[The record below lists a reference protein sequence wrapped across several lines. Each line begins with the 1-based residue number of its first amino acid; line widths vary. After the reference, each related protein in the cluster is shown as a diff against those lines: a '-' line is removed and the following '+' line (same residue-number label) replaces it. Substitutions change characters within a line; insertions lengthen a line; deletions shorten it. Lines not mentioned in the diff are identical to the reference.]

1 MSTDNVTLYL
11 QAKTELD
18 TASMEIERLRKL
30 FTKVAEAFNS
40 QKPPWISGVG
50 VKRPPGNFYGS
61 KLSFKANEWPDAQQL
76 AEALAYMARAHNE
89 ANAYWGGLTASEK
102 KNLIPPSLSTRDCNE

>member
-1 MSTDNVTLYL
+1 MSIDNIALYL
-11 QAKTELD
+11 QAKKELAK
-18 TASMEIERLRKL
+18 ASAEIERLRNL

-40 QKPPWISGVG
+40 QKYPWISDVR
-50 VKRPPGNFYGS
+50 VKRPPGKFFRKS
-61 KLSFKANEWPDAQQL
+61 VSFKANEWPDAKQL

-102 KNLIPPSLSTRDCNE
+102 KNLVPPS

>member
-1 MSTDNVTLYL
+1 MSIDNIALYL
-11 QAKTELD
+11 QGTKELD
-18 TASMEIERLRKL
+18 KASAEIERLRKL

-40 QKPPWISGVG
+40 QKVPWISGVG
-50 VKRPPGNFYGS
+50 VERPPGNCFRKS
-61 KLSFKANEWPDAQQL
+61 VSFKANEWPDAKQL

-102 KNLIPPSLSTRDCNE
+102 KNLIPPSLSTKNCNE